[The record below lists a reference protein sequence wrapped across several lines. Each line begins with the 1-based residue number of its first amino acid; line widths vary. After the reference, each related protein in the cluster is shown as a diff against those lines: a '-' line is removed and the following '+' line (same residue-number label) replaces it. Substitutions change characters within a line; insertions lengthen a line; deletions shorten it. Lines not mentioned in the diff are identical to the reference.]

1 MIVRFTNNFRLQYKN
16 ADVRIQNKT
25 DECLRI
31 FKRNPNDLQL
41 KNHKLKREWVGYRSI
56 NITSDWR
63 AIFEEFQLADEIV
76 VYFVALGTHKQLYN
90 K

>member
-1 MIVRFTNNFRLQYKN
+1 MTVRFTNDFFLQYKK
-16 ADVRIQNKT
+16 ADIRIRSKV
-25 DECLRI
+25 DDCLRV

-41 KNHKLKREWVGYRSI
+41 KNHRLKREWVGHRSI

-63 AIFEEFQLADEIV
+63 AIYREVRLAGEIII
-76 VYFVALGTHKQLYN
+76 YFVALGTHRQLY

>member
-1 MIVRFTNNFRLQYKN
+1 MIVRLTNDFLLQYKK
-16 ADVRIQNKT
+16 ADVRIRNKV
-25 DECLRI
+25 DDCLRI

-41 KNHKLKREWVGYRSI
+41 ENHKLKREWIEHRGI

-63 AIFEEFQLADEIV
+63 AIYKEVRLADETIA
-76 VYFVALGTHKQLYN
+76 YFVALGTHKQLY